1 MCDSFYLILLSHFTV
16 IYFMSC
22 LDITESKA
30 FLIKPAI
37 CKVLMI
43 DVTMKEFKCKHAKRL
58 NFQFFTVS
66 VRPKRIKPPETIL
79 ICVSVTL
86 LGFRLQFKFAAK
98 RFFSYIFLAGKTFR
112 LTLLLSIH

>member
-58 NFQFFTVS
+58 NFHFFTVS

-86 LGFRLQFKFAAK
+86 LGFLLNLNSQQRDFS
-98 RFFSYIFLAGKTFR
+98 RTFFSREKPFGSLYC
-112 LTLLLSIH
+112 